1 MAEHLV
7 AITPERDG
15 ADWDTVAEVWRR
27 APAQTLWRRHSDRVN
42 SALVERWLP
51 SGTGSTLK
59 TDLWDEAMGERLYP
73 AIAARSERVVGV
85 DVSRSIV
92 VAAAERYPALDARV
106 AHVHALPF
114 EDGSFDAVVS
124 NSTLDH
130 FDDAAE
136 IDRSVL
142 ELARVLRPGGTLVL
156 TLDNPANPLVALA
169 KVLPRQ
175 ALNRAWLRW
184 ADASARIGLL
194 PYHVGA
200 TYGRSRLRT
209 VVEEAGFVVEET
221 TAIVHAPR
229 PLAVMIGQRI
239 QGGGRRFLRV
249 LAVLERLEQAPT
261 RFLTGHFAAIRATRL
276 A

>member
-1 MAEHLV
+1 VEERIVARRAES
-7 AITPERDG
+7 AP
-15 ADWDTVAEVWRR
+15 DWETVAEVWQR

-42 SALVERWLP
+42 SALVARWLP
-51 SGTGSTLK
+51 SGTGTTLK
-59 TDLWDEAMGERLYP
+59 TDLWDEAMGEGLYP
-73 AIAARSERVVGV
+73 AIAARSEHVVGV
-85 DVSRSIV
+85 DVSRAIV
-92 VAAAERYPALDARV
+92 AAAAERYPTLDARV

-114 EDGSFDAVVS
+114 DDGSIDAIVS

-136 IDRSVL
+136 IDRSIV
-142 ELARVLRPGGTLVL
+142 ELARVLRAGGTLVL

-169 KVLPRQ
+169 KALPRQ
-175 ALNRAWLRW
+175 ALNRTWLRW
-184 ADASARIGLL
+184 ADASSRLGLH

-209 VVEEAGFVVEET
+209 VVEDAGFAVEET

-229 PLAVMIGQRI
+229 PIAVLVGQRL
-239 QGGGRRFLRV
+239 QSGGRFLRT
-249 LAVLERLEQAPT
+249 LAALERLEQAPT
-261 RFLTGHFAAIRATRL
+261 RFVTGHFVAIRATRL

>member
-1 MAEHLV
+1 VGEHVV
-7 AITPERDG
+7 ARRPVR
-15 ADWDTVAEVWRR
+15 APDWDSVADVWQR
-27 APAQTLWRRHSDRVN
+27 APAQTLWRKHSDRVN

-51 SGTGSTLK
+51 RGTGTTLK
-59 TDLWDEAMGERLYP
+59 TDLWDEAMGDGLYP
-73 AIAARSERVVGV
+73 AIAARTEHVVGV
-85 DVSRSIV
+85 DVSPSIAA
-92 VAAAERYPALDARV
+92 AAAERYPALDARV

-114 EDGSFDAVVS
+114 EDGSIDAIVS

-169 KVLPRQ
+169 KALPRQ
-175 ALNRAWLRW
+175 ALNRTWLRW
-184 ADASARIGLL
+184 ADASARLGLL

-209 VVEEAGFVVEET
+209 VVQQAGFAVEEM

-229 PLAVMIGQRI
+229 PIAVVIGHRI
-239 QGGGRRFLRV
+239 QGGGRFLRT
-249 LAVLERLEQAPT
+249 LAALERLEQAPT
-261 RFLTGHFAAIRATRL
+261 RFITGYFVAVRATRL

>member
-1 MAEHLV
+1 M
-7 AITPERDG
+7 
-15 ADWDTVAEVWRR
+15 EVWQR
-27 APAQTLWRRHSDRVN
+27 APSQTLWRRHSDRVN
-42 SALVERWLP
+42 STLVERWLP
-51 SGTGSTLK
+51 RGTEAVLK
-59 TDLWDEAMGERLYP
+59 TDLWDEAMGDGLYA

-92 VAAAERYPALDARV
+92 AAAAERYPALEARL
-106 AHVHALPF
+106 AHVHGLPF
-114 EDGSFDAVVS
+114 GDAAFDAIVS

-169 KVLPRQ
+169 KALPRN
-175 ALNRAWLRW
+175 ALNRTWLRW
-184 ADASARIGLL
+184 ADATARLGLL

-200 TYGRSRLRT
+200 TYGRSRLRA
-209 VVEEAGFVVEET
+209 VVEDAGFAVDET

-229 PLAVMIGQRI
+229 ALAVVIGQRLH
-239 QGGGRRFLRV
+239 GGGRFMQA
-249 LAVLERLEQAPT
+249 LAALERLERAPT
-261 RFLTGHFAAIRATRL
+261 RYVTGHFVAVRATRL

>member
-1 MAEHLV
+1 MGEHIV
-7 AITPERDG
+7 ARTPESA
-15 ADWDTVAEVWRR
+15 ADWDTVAEVWQR
-27 APAQTLWRRHSDRVN
+27 APAQTLWRKHSDRVN
-42 SALVERWLP
+42 SALVDRWLP
-51 SGTGSTLK
+51 RGTGTTLK
-59 TDLWDEAMGERLYP
+59 TDLWDEAMGEGLYA

-85 DVSRSIV
+85 DVSRAIM

-114 EDGSFDAVVS
+114 EDGSIDAIVS

-130 FDDAAE
+130 FDEAAE
-136 IDRSVL
+136 IDRSVV
-142 ELARVLRPGGTLVL
+142 ELARVLRPGGTLLL

-169 KVLPRQ
+169 KALPRH
-175 ALNRAWLRW
+175 ALNRTWLRW

-209 VVEEAGFVVEET
+209 VVEQAGFAVEET

-229 PLAVMIGQRI
+229 PIAVMIGQRLE
-239 QGGGRRFLRV
+239 GGGRFLRV
-249 LAVLERLEQAPT
+249 LAALERLEQTPT
-261 RFLTGHFAAIRATRL
+261 RFVTGHFVSIRATRL